1 MLSRD
6 MTMAQ
11 AFRHVADLCREQEAL
26 VCGEQRITYGQLQ
39 DRAHVL
45 ARGLQDLGVGKGDR
59 IAMLLP
65 PGPEF
70 VYLFFAVA
78 ELGAVIVPLNPQLR
92 PKRLA
97 DLLRDAKPV
106 ALVASPA
113 VEQDLRQQ
121 ALSLHHVI
129 LAGEAE
135 GQGLRLADLLAAG
148 ENAVPLSADVAP
160 LDLLA
165 LLYTSGTTGA
175 PKGTMHSHRSLITP
189 VAATIKIRELWI
201 KRPSLKMLGQTAR
214 ALARYRERLLRT
226 IGRPQTLLSTVGWH
240 TITGLMAMLQMLL
253 MGDRLVVMPRFHPR
267 EALRL
272 IEREQVTILVAVP
285 MGYRVM
291 LGLDDFEQYDTSSL
305 LICGTGAA
313 PCPPH
318 LAREIQSRLG
328 CAVHIG
334 FGATETG
341 GGISVTS
348 ITDSNAHQAE
358 TVGRPMPGVE
368 VKIVDDQRRELPSGQ
383 VGELACRGDSVMLG
397 YYRAPEMS
405 AEVIDEQGWYYTGD
419 LAIMDSDGY
428 LRIVGRK
435 RDLIIRGGQNIYPPE
450 IENYLMAH
458 PWIREAAVVGV
469 PSPLEGESVWAFVL
483 LEEGEDMTPRQ
494 VLAYCREE
502 LEPYMVPSQV
512 RFVAD
517 FPRSETGKTQ
527 KFALRAAAS
536 QEIKA
541 EDSQ

>member
-1 MLSRD
+1 MLNRD

-11 AFRHVADLCREQEAL
+11 AFRHVAESRREQEAL
-26 VCGEQRITYGQLQ
+26 VCGEERITYGQLQ
-39 DRAHVL
+39 DRVRAL
-45 ARGLQDLGVGKGDR
+45 AWSLQDLGVSKGDR
-59 IAMLLP
+59 IAVLLP

-92 PKRLA
+92 AKRLA
-97 DLLRDAKPV
+97 DLLHDAEPV
-106 ALVASPA
+106 ALVASPIA
-113 VEQDLRQQ
+113 EPDLCQQVPALRHVIHTGQGEGQDL
-121 ALSLHHVI
+121 AH
-129 LAGEAE
+129 
-135 GQGLRLADLLAAG
+135 LLAAG
-148 ENAVPLSADVAP
+148 KNAPPLSADVEP
-160 LDLLA
+160 VDLLA

-175 PKGTMHSHRSLITP
+175 PKGTMHSHRSLVMP
-189 VAATIKIRELWI
+189 VAATIKIRELWL
-201 KRPSLKMLGQTAR
+201 KRPSLKMLGQTAK

-272 IEREQVTILVAVP
+272 VERERVTILVAVP
-285 MGYRVM
+285 MGYKVM
-291 LGLDDFEQYDTSSL
+291 LELEGFEQYDTSSL

-318 LAREIQSRLG
+318 LAREIQDRLG

-348 ITDSNAHQAE
+348 ITDSDAHQAE

-368 VKIVDDQRRELPSGQ
+368 VKIVDERRRELPSGQ

-405 AEVIDEQGWYYTGD
+405 AEVMDEEGWYYTGD
-419 LAIMDSDGY
+419 LAMMDGDGY

-483 LEEGEDMTPRQ
+483 LEEGADMTPRQ
-494 VLAYCREE
+494 VLGYCREE
-502 LEPYMVPSQV
+502 LEPHMVPSQV
-512 RFVAD
+512 RFVTD
-517 FPRSETGKTQ
+517 FPRSETGKPQ

-536 QEIKA
+536 QEMKA
-541 EDSQ
+541 GHCQ